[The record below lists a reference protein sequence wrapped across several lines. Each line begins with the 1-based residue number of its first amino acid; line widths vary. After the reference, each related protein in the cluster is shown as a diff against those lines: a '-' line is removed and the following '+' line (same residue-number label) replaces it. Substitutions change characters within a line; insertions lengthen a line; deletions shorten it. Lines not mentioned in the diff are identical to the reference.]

1 MIYLPPL
8 PHCGRGNEGERLINH
23 EKRIEGERSKDLLLL
38 IIITV

>member
-8 PHCGRGNEGERLINH
+8 SWERGNEGERLINH